1 MSSRQ
6 LLRSALADA
15 ILDVQKVRQTCVLA
29 NRSLRRSVAARAK
42 GRKAPASQARLL
54 SLVAVYA
61 EESEDVV
68 ALVAVMMGL
77 ASVQEATASGW
88 VCRRASALAESR
100 QPGAV
105 AWARNQAH
113 AWPVLPVTAKAQ
125 RLVAETRVALWA
137 VRMNRRGVAPLAEQL
152 LDKLRA
158 EWPSGALGRVDRT
171 WLERLS
177 RSPSA
182 RKNWTGSFKR
192 RWGLQWRSLPR
203 RAFVEPE
210 ERTRRAPGPF
220 LGVAEWGVCE
230 PPKRLPKNG
239 PKPEKK
245 TSFEDRFW
253 GHFLTPV
260 FGPRLYV
267 LLMRDRFWGSFFD
280 PKNGPRKP
288 SENKPRA
295 RPKLSPG
302 TRVPAVDDLALPDSP
317 RGWSAHRP

>member
-1 MSSRQ
+1 M
-6 LLRSALADA
+6 
-15 ILDVQKVRQTCVLA
+15 
-29 NRSLRRSVAARAK
+29 
-42 GRKAPASQARLL
+42 
-54 SLVAVYA
+54 
-61 EESEDVV
+61 
-68 ALVAVMMGL
+68 

-88 VCRRASALAESR
+88 VRRRSSALAESR
-100 QPGAV
+100 QPVAV

-158 EWPSGALGRVDRT
+158 EWPSETLGRVDRA

-220 LGVAEWGVCE
+220 SGVAEWGVCE

-245 TSFEDRFW
+245 NEFR
-253 GHFLTPV
+253 GPFL
-260 FGPRLYV
+260 
-267 LLMRDRFWGSFFD
+267 GSFFD
-280 PKNGPRKP
+280 PRFWSSPIRFINEGPI
-288 SENKPRA
+288 
-295 RPKLSPG
+295 LG
-302 TRVPAVDDLALPDSP
+302 VIF
-317 RGWSAHRP
+317 